1 MRVLIYAGGF
11 SSIGGIETF
20 IHALATTLM
29 SKQHHQV
36 RLVCWSKQNNLLR
49 DLLQKNVS
57 IKRHPLRWG
66 CRLRIPDL
74 ISLKHG
80 IGEINHHDIIVF
92 TKIPPA
98 PVLLLLSRINKNHR
112 PFVYVTPYRPS
123 EMWAGSKPSPE
134 LLNLFQTIIVQ
145 TDSYIEEMQSYGYT
159 GVLRTIPLV
168 PPAVYPLSVI
178 PRHDRTIR
186 LGFLGR
192 LVPQKNVA
200 YLLQAFSHLVQTDDG
215 PESDRYS
222 WELHLFGD
230 GFKREELEKLT
241 ESLGLERHV
250 RFHGAV
256 SYQDVDHAIDSCH
269 LFAFTSITEGQPVA
283 SLEILARGRPIV
295 ATPVGVFPEMLN
307 SDELGAIAP
316 LGDPRAFAEALAR
329 IGTSLMKGQVTP
341 SATQRRFAAMFPR
354 EKIVDEYLSLFEAL
368 VCRSFTVGSVATE
381 GEI

>member
-1 MRVLIYAGGF
+1 MRMLIYAGGF
-11 SSIGGIETF
+11 SPIGGIETF
-20 IHALATTLM
+20 IHALATTIM
-29 SKQHHQV
+29 SKQKHQV
-36 RLVCWSKQNNLLR
+36 RLVCWGKENDLLR
-49 DLLQKNVS
+49 DLVQKNVS
-57 IKRHPLRWG
+57 IERHPIRWG

-80 IGEINHHDIIVF
+80 IDEINRHDIVVF

-145 TDSYIEEMQSYGYT
+145 TDSYIEEMRSYGYT
-159 GVLRTIPLV
+159 GVIRTIPLV

-178 PRHDRTIR
+178 PRQDRTIR

-215 PESDRYS
+215 PDSDRYS

-230 GFKREELEKLT
+230 GFEREELEKLAKR
-241 ESLGLERHV
+241 LGLERYV
-250 RFHGAV
+250 WFHGAV
-256 SYQDVDHAIDSCH
+256 PYQDVSRVIDSCH
-269 LFAFTSITEGQPVA
+269 LFTFTSITEGQPVA

-316 LGDPRAFAEALAR
+316 LGDPRVFAEALAR
-329 IGTSLMKGQVTP
+329 IGTSLMRGQVTP

-368 VCRSFTVGSVATE
+368 ACKSLTVGSVATE
-381 GEI
+381 SER